1 MKQSRVRKFLTG
13 MILLLMVLPVSA
25 DDLASI
31 ISVSP
36 EAGNADESVTVT
48 ITGVFFTTTKGE
60 VRLEMSGETGIE
72 ANTISSWGTDTI
84 VCKFIF
90 DEDTE
95 EGDWDLIVT
104 RDTTTWN

>member
-13 MILLLMVLPVSA
+13 MILLLMVLPVGA

-31 ISVSP
+31 ISVSR
-36 EAGNADESVTVT
+36 ESVTVT